1 MKKMKKLLSMLLA
14 VIMILAMAAPSF
26 AEETNKGLG
35 DFTITLNNKNE
46 GHTYT
51 AYQVFKG
58 DLSVEGDK
66 KTLSNIEW
74 ADTVNTNGLIAA
86 IQNCDNAFENLAGN
100 ASARDVAEVLAE
112 QSDDSEVM

>member
-14 VIMILAMAAPSF
+14 VIMVLAMAAPSF

-35 DFTITLNNKNE
+35 NFTITLNNKNE

-58 DLSVEGDK
+58 DLSVEDSK

-74 ADTVNTNGLIAA
+74 ADTVVREGLIAEIKA
-86 IQNCDNAFENLAGN
+86 CDDAFENLADN
-100 ASARDVAEVLAE
+100 ASARDVAEV
-112 QSDDSEVM
+112 